1 MNSAVIKSLQIFLL
15 ARELTVFHDLLFDT
29 LVAHLGP
36 FSFHKADISSRHA
49 LLGDKQLQEFM
60 AAR

>member
-1 MNSAVIKSLQIFLL
+1 MNSAVIKSLQIYLL

-36 FSFHKADISSRHA
+36 FRFIRRTFPLVSAGQGRDLPHYAC
-49 LLGDKQLQEFM
+49 L
-60 AAR
+60 